1 MGIESLYRK
10 GRACHLGKEEGI
22 ILVWDK
28 IKDGAKDLAGKGL
41 DASKDLVEKSMD
53 AAKDKREQKKLEK
66 QELKDR
72 IKQMDKEGIVYCPK
86 CYSTQI
92 TANKKGFSL
101 GKAAAGSLIAGGVLL
116 GAVGKNKIEITCLK
130 CGNKWKAG
138 KK

>member
-1 MGIESLYRK
+1 M
-10 GRACHLGKEEGI
+10 
-22 ILVWDK
+22 VWNK
-28 IKDGAKDLAGKGL
+28 IKEGAKDLAEKGL
-41 DASKDLVEKSMD
+41 DASKDLAEKRMD
-53 AAKDKREQKKLEK
+53 AAKEKREQKKQEK

-86 CYSTQI
+86 CYSTQV

-101 GKAAAGSLIAGGVLL
+101 GKAAAGTLIAGGPLL
-116 GAVGKNKIEITCLK
+116 GAIGRKKIEVTCLK

>member
-1 MGIESLYRK
+1 MAWNKFKDGLKNVASKSAELA
-10 GRACHLGKEEGI
+10 GEGI
-22 ILVWDK
+22 ANARDK
-28 IKDGAKDLAGKGL
+28 SAKK
-41 DASKDLVEKSMD
+41 K
-53 AAKDKREQKKLEK
+53 EQKKEEK
-66 QELKDR
+66 QELKER

-86 CYSTQI
+86 CYSTDI

-116 GAVGKNKIEITCLK
+116 GAVGKNKIEVTCLK

>member
-1 MGIESLYRK
+1 MD
-10 GRACHLGKEEGI
+10 
-22 ILVWDK
+22 WDK
-28 IKDGAKDLAGKGL
+28 IKTGAKGLASKGL
-41 DASKDLVEKSMD
+41 DASKEFAEK
-53 AAKDKREQKKLEK
+53 KQEELKEKKVLKKQEE

-101 GKAAAGSLIAGGVLL
+101 GKAATGSLVAGGVLL
-116 GAVGKNKIEITCLK
+116 GAVGKNKIEVTCLK

>member
-1 MGIESLYRK
+1 MD
-10 GRACHLGKEEGI
+10 
-22 ILVWDK
+22 WNK
-28 IKDGAKDLAGKGL
+28 IKDSAKDLATKGME
-41 DASKDLVEKSMD
+41 ASKDLAEKKLEES
-53 AAKDKREQKKLEK
+53 KEKKEQKKLEE

-86 CYSTQI
+86 CYSNQI

-116 GAVGKNKIEITCLK
+116 GAVGKNKIEVTCLK

>member
-1 MGIESLYRK
+1 M
-10 GRACHLGKEEGI
+10 
-22 ILVWDK
+22 VWDK
-28 IKDGAKDLAGKGL
+28 IKDGAKDLASKGL
-41 DASKDLVEKSMD
+41 DVSKEIAEKGME

-86 CYSTQI
+86 CYSTQV
-92 TANKKGFSL
+92 TANKKGFSI

-116 GAVGKNKIEITCLK
+116 GAVGRNKIELTCLK
-130 CGNKWKAG
+130 CGHQWKAG

>member
-1 MGIESLYRK
+1 M
-10 GRACHLGKEEGI
+10 
-22 ILVWDK
+22 VWNK

-41 DASKDLVEKSMD
+41 DVSKDLAEKGIES
-53 AAKDKREQKKLEK
+53 AKEKKELKKLEK

-86 CYSTQI
+86 CYSTQV

-101 GKAAAGSLIAGGVLL
+101 GKAAVGSLIAGGVLL
-116 GAVGKNKIEITCLK
+116 GAVGKNKIEVTCLK

>member
-1 MGIESLYRK
+1 M
-10 GRACHLGKEEGI
+10 
-22 ILVWDK
+22 
-28 IKDGAKDLAGKGL
+28 KDLAGKGL
-41 DASKDLVEKSMD
+41 DVSKDLAEKGME
-53 AAKDKREQKKLEK
+53 AAKEKRETTKEEK

-72 IKQMDKEGIVYCPK
+72 IKQMDKDGTVYCPK

-92 TANKKGFSL
+92 TANKRGFSL
-101 GKAAAGSLIAGGVLL
+101 GKAAAGTLIAGGALL

>member
-1 MGIESLYRK
+1 M
-10 GRACHLGKEEGI
+10 
-22 ILVWDK
+22 VWNK
-28 IKDGAKDLAGKGL
+28 IKEGAKDLAEKGL
-41 DASKDLVEKSMD
+41 DTSKDLAEKRMD
-53 AAKDKREQKKLEK
+53 AAKEKREQKKQEK
-66 QELKDR
+66 QKLKDR

-92 TANKKGFSL
+92 TSNKKGFSL

-116 GAVGKNKIEITCLK
+116 GAVGKNKIEVTCLK